1 MKEEAHTMYVSNM
14 VAVRADLDEDLVYE
28 MTKAIFEN
36 LEALGQAHHK
46 GKSLTL
52 EKALDGMTLDIH
64 PGALKYYKEVGLV
77 K

>member
-1 MKEEAHTMYVSNM
+1 MPTAVDQVSQ
-14 VAVRADLDEDLVYE
+14 VDVTEIKK
-28 MTKAIFEN
+28 TFS
-36 LEALGQAHHK
+36 
-46 GKSLTL
+46 SLTL